1 MGLKLNAANG
11 GGSVELDVPATVSSD
26 VVLTLP
32 DADGDVNQILQTDGS
47 GALSWT
53 TGLRVK
59 QVVSNNMVNE
69 LNVGNNDTVVW
80 SQSETTITPTSH
92 TNPILVLI
100 HSYYRATSSA
110 TRGDLVIKEKI
121 AAGSYSNISGNIY
134 LYTPLG
140 AGEGYHFN
148 EIRWRNPTRTAGQSI
163 TYALQL
169 TRNTGSDSI
178 ILAGQGS
185 YPANITLIE
194 FEGTTEQDGA

>member
-1 MGLKLNAANG
+1 
-11 GGSVELDVPATVSSD
+11 TVSSD

-32 DADGDVNQILQTDGS
+32 DADGDANQILQTDGS
-47 GALSWT
+47 GVLSWT
-53 TGLRVK
+53 AGSRVK
-59 QVVSNNMVNE
+59 QIVSNNIITE
-69 LNVGNNDTVVW
+69 LNVGNSSTVVW
-80 SQSETTITPTSH
+80 SQSETTITPTSN
-92 TNPILVLI
+92 TNPILVI
-100 HSYYRATSSA
+100 INTYYRATTSA

-134 LYTPLG
+134 LYTALG
-140 AGEGYHFN
+140 SVEGYHFN
-148 EIRWRNPTRTAGQSI
+148 ELRWRNPTRSAGESI

-178 ILAGQGS
+178 ILTGQGS

>member
-1 MGLKLNAANG
+1 MGLKLNATTG
-11 GGSVELDVPATVSSD
+11 GGSVELDVPNSVTSD

-32 DADGDVNQILQTDGS
+32 DGDGSANEILQTDGS

-53 TGLRVK
+53 SGLRVK
-59 QVVSNNMVNE
+59 QIVSNNIVTE
-69 LNVGNNDTVVW
+69 LEVGNNDTLVW
-80 SQSETTITPTSH
+80 SESETTITPTSH

-100 HSYYRATSSA
+100 NTYYRATNSA
-110 TRGDLVIKEKI
+110 TRGDLVIQEKI
-121 AAGSYSNISGNIY
+121 ASGSYSDISGNIY

-140 AGEGYHFN
+140 SVEGYHFN

-163 TYALQL
+163 TYALEL

-178 ILAGQGS
+178 ILTGQGT

-194 FEGTTEQDGA
+194 FEGTTEQDSA